1 MSIGR
6 LLGFLAVFGTILGA
20 AHYYVWLRLIRAAHL
35 PPPWGSIGTWALALM
50 GVALIL
56 GMPAT
61 FLLPRR
67 VATPVAWVS
76 YTWMGLLFFLFLL
89 ALATDMVR
97 IGIEAAHRAAQSG
110 LLDAERRVTI
120 QRVLAAIIALGTVGF
135 GVVGLSEGL
144 REVRVKRIRIALR
157 RVRPSRVGYTIVQ
170 LSDVHIGPTIGRAFL
185 EDVVARTNALKP
197 DLVVITGDLVDGSV
211 AHLKDAVA
219 PLADLRARD
228 GIYYVTGNPEYFS
241 GVDDWTAARY
251 GHGHGADLSRALAG
265 RDRNRGLILL
275 AHQPKQVF
283 EAAEADVDLQL
294 SGHTHGGQMFPFGY
308 LVKLQQPYV
317 GGFHMHQGTAL
328 YVSRGTGYWGPP
340 NRFGAPSEITRLRLV
355 PAGAKRPWHSAAGK
369 SRAFCQRPTE
379 SVCAEAS
386 AGPDRTSS
394 TVVVLERFVY
404 RDTNVTDRINDR

>member
-1 MSIGR
+1 MSLGR

-20 AHYYVWLRLIRAAHL
+20 AHYYVWVRLIRAAHL
-35 PPPWGSIGTWALALM
+35 PPPWGSVATWLLVLM
-50 GVALIL
+50 GLALIL

-67 VATPVAWVS
+67 LATPVAWVS
-76 YTWMGLLFFLFLL
+76 YTWMGLLFFLFIL
-89 ALATDMVR
+89 ALATDVVR
-97 IGIEAAHRAAQSG
+97 IAVEVGQRAAQLG
-110 LLDAERRVTI
+110 LLDANRRVLM
-120 QRVLAAIIALGTVGF
+120 QRILAGIIAVGTIGF
-135 GVVGLSEGL
+135 GVAGLSEGL
-144 REVRVKRIRIALR
+144 RQVRVKRIRIALR

-197 DLVVITGDLVDGSV
+197 DLIVITGDLVDGSV

-219 PLADLRARD
+219 PLAGLHATD
-228 GIYYVTGNPEYFS
+228 GVYFVTGNHEYFS
-241 GVDDWTAARY
+241 GVDEWLAYLTELGIRVLRNERVSIGGADGFDLAGVDDWTAGRY
-251 GHGHGADLSRALAG
+251 GNGHGADLQRALAG

-340 NRFGAPSEITRLRLV
+340 MRVGAPAEITHIEL
-355 PAGAKRPWHSAAGK
+355 AMA
-369 SRAFCQRPTE
+369 
-379 SVCAEAS
+379 
-386 AGPDRTSS
+386 
-394 TVVVLERFVY
+394 
-404 RDTNVTDRINDR
+404 

>member
-1 MSIGR
+1 MSLGR

-20 AHYYVWLRLIRAAHL
+20 AHYYVWLRLVRAAHL
-35 PPPWGSIGTWALALM
+35 PPPWSTVGTWILALM

-67 VATPVAWVS
+67 AASPVAWVS

-89 ALATDMVR
+89 ALATDVVR
-97 IGIEAAHRAAQSG
+97 VGIEVVHRVATSG
-110 LLDAERRVTI
+110 LLDPDRRVTL
-120 QRVLAAIIALGTVGF
+120 QRILAAVIAAGTIGF

-197 DLVVITGDLVDGSV
+197 DLIVITGDLVDGSV
-211 AHLKDAVA
+211 EHLKDAVA
-219 PLADLRARD
+219 PLADLRAVD
-228 GIYYVTGNPEYFS
+228 GVYFVTGNHEYFS
-241 GVDDWTAARY
+241 GVDEWLAYLKTLGVRVLRNERVSIGGADGFDLAGVDDWTAARY
-251 GHGHGADLSRALAG
+251 GHGHGADLSRALQG

-340 NRFGAPSEITRLRLV
+340 MRVGAPAEITHIEL
-355 PAGAKRPWHSAAGK
+355 AMA
-369 SRAFCQRPTE
+369 
-379 SVCAEAS
+379 
-386 AGPDRTSS
+386 
-394 TVVVLERFVY
+394 
-404 RDTNVTDRINDR
+404 